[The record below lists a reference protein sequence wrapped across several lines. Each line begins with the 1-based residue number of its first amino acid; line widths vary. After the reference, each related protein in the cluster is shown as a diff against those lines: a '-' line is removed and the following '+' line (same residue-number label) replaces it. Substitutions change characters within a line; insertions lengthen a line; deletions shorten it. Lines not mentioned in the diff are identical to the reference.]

1 VNELE
6 RIEAQAM
13 RDAVVLA
20 GGQAVTTG
28 GALCFSYEHAPVTE
42 LNRAIPLG
50 PHVDVGAVADWFGGR
65 AHAVAV
71 PPGYVGLEEMLAAHG
86 YEPGYAWM
94 KFTRD
99 GGPPAAAA
107 TDLRVE
113 ESLDA
118 EAFALA
124 VAEGFGLPDRPAR
137 GLAAIVGTPG
147 WHCFVAWDGDEPAA
161 GGALYADGGEAWVGI
176 AATRPAFRRRGAQGA
191 ILAARVSCA
200 RELGARRI
208 STETGERVAGRPDQ
222 SYRNILRAG
231 FREAYLRP
239 NWRSRAARSTS

>member
-20 GGQAVTTG
+20 GGEAAMVG
-28 GALCFSYEHAPVTE
+28 GAMCFSYEAAPGPE
-42 LNRAIPLG
+42 LNRAIPIG
-50 PHVDVGAVADWFGGR
+50 AHVDVAAIARWFGGR

-71 PPGYVGLEEMLAAHG
+71 PPGYVGLEESLAAHG
-86 YEPGYAWM
+86 YERGYAWM
-94 KFTRD
+94 KFSRGD
-99 GGPPAAAA
+99 APAPDAP
-107 TDLRVE
+107 TELCVE

-124 VAEGFGLPDRPAR
+124 AGEGFGLPPD
-137 GLAAIVGTPG
+137 LAAGLGGIVGAPG
-147 WHCFVAWDGDEPAA
+147 WHCFVAWDRDEPAA
-161 GGALYADGGEAWVGI
+161 AGALYADGGRAWLGI

-191 ILAARVSCA
+191 ILAARIGCA
-200 RELGARRI
+200 RDLGARRL
-208 STETGERVAGRPDQ
+208 STETGERVPGRPDQ

-231 FREAYLRP
+231 FGEAYLRP
-239 NWRSRAARSTS
+239 NWRSP